1 MSPTQMTPTIELGSS
16 EESYSVNNYR
26 QLRQSLARR
35 IGAAAGGEDKQ
46 DEHSNGQII
55 FCRLAFRVLLCPTN
69 VSCAAGDLQSQG
81 LDRAAQRLHMQT
93 IRDRTRLASYQTLS
107 HVALFMST
115 QLGGTHVTV
124 SLGWCLSNDF
134 LLLVKHRPAPLSAR
148 GG

>member
-107 HVALFMST
+107 HVALYSCPRNLVAPMS
-115 QLGGTHVTV
+115 LCLWGGAYRMT
-124 SLGWCLSNDF
+124 SYF
-134 LLLVKHRPAPLSAR
+134 L
-148 GG
+148 